1 MNPNLLTPDFQKKIQ
16 TLCTFPEAKPQFKK
30 ELRTLIQTKAIRNLE
45 KRKTLPKPRLAW
57 LILITVIIIL
67 IATPFIL
74 GPQKVWA
81 AFQELVGFFPGIG
94 FVEETNPV
102 RSLSH
107 PLQQTQGDVTVTIM
121 DTIVTESS
129 TIINI
134 SIQGILSD
142 EVVESGTPQ
151 QSSHLQL
158 NLPDLTRILLKGYNI
173 SFTEKEPSI
182 QLVFEAIPPDIN
194 HINLSFDAIPGI
206 PGNLSPIGWYFRI
219 NLSTNQPVDRSIPA
233 RSLNLTSEPDLGLVF
248 KVNSIAYLHDSTAI
262 EIQMVSN
269 EQKVNISQ
277 NWWNSVAI
285 YDQDERYYPFKGI
298 PIHNLNDEN
307 ILTVFTEKLDP
318 SQFYSISLPNGF
330 QLLHQIP
337 QDNKYIFELDP
348 GEAVGQNW
356 ELNRQFSIDNHSITL
371 TSARLISVE
380 SDRVLLKFQYDG
392 KPEISSIMV
401 IPLNEEPTVTR
412 IYPDGIEF
420 KEFPTH
426 SMQFRISSYQT
437 FIRGNWKVTVPAI
450 P

>member
-1 MNPNLLTPDFQKKIQ
+1 MNPNLLTSDFQKKIQ
-16 TLCTFPEAKPQFKK
+16 TLCTIPEARPQFKK
-30 ELRTLIQTKAIRNLE
+30 ELKMLIQTKANRNLE
-45 KRKTLPKPRLAW
+45 RRKALSKPRLAW
-57 LILITVIIIL
+57 LILITVIIISF
-67 IATPFIL
+67 TTTFIL

-81 AFQELVGFFPGIG
+81 AVQGLVGFIPGIG

-107 PLQQTQGDVTVTIM
+107 PLQQTQGGVTVTIM

-142 EVVESGTPQ
+142 EVVAAGTPQ

-173 SFTEKEPSI
+173 SFAEREPTI
-182 QLVFEAIPPDIN
+182 QLVFETLPPDVS
-194 HINLSFDAIPGI
+194 HINLSFDSIPGI
-206 PGNLSPIGWYFRI
+206 SGILSPIGWSFRI
-219 NLSTNQPVDRSIPA
+219 ELSTNQLMGRPIPA
-233 RSLNLTSEPDLGLVF
+233 RSLNLTSEPNLGLVF

-269 EQKVNISQ
+269 APNVNISQ

-285 YDQDERYYPFKGI
+285 YDQDERYYPFKGM
-298 PIHNLNDEN
+298 PIRNLNDEN
-307 ILTVFTEKLDP
+307 IITVFTEKLDP
-318 SQFYSISLPNGF
+318 IQFYTISVPNGF
-330 QLLHQIP
+330 QLIHQVP
-337 QDNKYIFELDP
+337 QDNKNIFELDLND
-348 GEAVGQNW
+348 AIGQNW

-371 TSARLISVE
+371 TSARLISVDN
-380 SDRVLLKFQYDG
+380 DRVLLKFQYAG
-392 KPEISSIMV
+392 TSEITNIMV
-401 IPLNEEPTVTR
+401 FPLNEEPTVTR

-420 KEFPTH
+420 EEFPTH

-437 FIRGNWKVTVPAI
+437 FIRGNWKVTVPSI

>member
-16 TLCTFPEAKPQFKK
+16 TLCTFPEAKPEFKK
-30 ELRTLIQTKAIRNLE
+30 ELRTLIQTKAFRNFE
-45 KRKTLPKPRLAW
+45 KRKALPKPRLAW

-67 IATPFIL
+67 IATTFIL

-81 AFQELVGFFPGIG
+81 AFQGLVGFIPGIG

-107 PLQQTQGDVTVTIM
+107 PIQQTQGGVTVTIM

-158 NLPDLTRILLKGYNI
+158 NLPDLNRILLKGYII
-173 SFTEKEPSI
+173 SFSEKEPSI
-182 QLVFEAIPPDIN
+182 QLVFEALPPDIN
-194 HINLSFDAIPGI
+194 HINLSFDTIPGI
-206 PGNLSPIGWYFRI
+206 SGNLSPNGWNFRI
-219 NLSTNQPVDRSIPA
+219 DLSTNQLLDRSIPA
-233 RSLNLTSEPDLGLVF
+233 RSLNLTSESDLGLIY

-262 EIQMVSN
+262 EIQMVSKEPN
-269 EQKVNISQ
+269 ENISQ

-285 YDQDERYYPFKGI
+285 YDQDERYYPIKGI
-298 PIHNLNDEN
+298 PIYDLNKEN
-307 ILTVFTEKLDP
+307 IITVFTEKLDP
-318 SQFYSISLPNGF
+318 SQLYTISVPNGI
-330 QLLHQIP
+330 QLIHQIP
-337 QDNKYIFELDP
+337 KNSRYIFELDP
-348 GEAVGQNW
+348 ADAVGQNW

-371 TSARLISVE
+371 TSARLISLE

-392 KPEISSIMV
+392 KQEISNIMV
-401 IPLNEEPTVTR
+401 IPVNEESTVTR

-420 KEFPTH
+420 KEFPAH
-426 SMQFRISSYQT
+426 PMQFRISSYQT